1 MARHD
6 ALDESMPGV
15 PAPRISSGPI
25 LLSST
30 TTSVARIGWR
40 QLGWL
45 AAAALGVG
53 FAGYLYLFPY
63 RQLTGT
69 LETRSRELRQER
81 SEGHEVAADRDRLK
95 ATVDKVEATERD
107 KAAEAGKHRE
117 VLEAMAA
124 QLKPPLQELG
134 VKLTVADGKL
144 LVSLAPDK
152 AIDRNGIDV
161 SGEGN
166 AALKILAGAMKRNG
180 TVARIKAP
188 FGIAPA
194 PKQLRS
200 LFGTVGEVA
209 AVRAARVM
217 SALESAGVA
226 PERLTIVGGAESP
239 NANEAPKLPAHG
251 GRRGR
256 RAAMAAAAAA
266 AAATGSSNER
276 LDIEVEP
283 G

>member
-6 ALDESMPGV
+6 ALDEPMAGV
-15 PAPRISSGPI
+15 PAPRVSSGPI
-25 LLSST
+25 LLSPT
-30 TTSVARIGWR
+30 ATSAPRVGWR
-40 QLGWL
+40 QVGWL
-45 AAAALGVG
+45 AIAAAGVG

-69 LETRSRELRQER
+69 LDGRSRELRQER
-81 SEGHEVAADRDRLK
+81 SQAHEVAADRDRLK
-95 ATVDKVEATERD
+95 STVDKVEADERA
-107 KAAEAGKHRE
+107 KAEEAGKHRE
-117 VLEAMAA
+117 TLEAMAA

-134 VKLTVADGKL
+134 VTLAMADGRL
-144 LVSLAPDK
+144 HVSLSADK

-180 TVARIKAP
+180 TVGRIKAR

-200 LFGTVGEVA
+200 LFGTVGEVS

-217 SALESAGVA
+217 SALENAGVA
-226 PERLTIVGGAESP
+226 PDHLTIVGESDP
-239 NANEAPKLPAHG
+239 GKETPKVPPSRG
-251 GRRGR
+251 GSRRR
-256 RAAMAAAAAA
+256 RAAAAAA
-266 AAATGSSNER
+266 AAAAASSQVQVNDR

>member
-15 PAPRISSGPI
+15 PAPRVSSGPI

-30 TTSVARIGWR
+30 TTTMARIGWR

-81 SEGHEVAADRDRLK
+81 SDGHEVAAERDRLK
-95 ATVDKVEATERD
+95 ATVDKVEAAERD
-107 KAAEAGKHRE
+107 KTAEAGKHRE

-134 VKLTVADGKL
+134 VKLAVADGKL

-161 SGEGN
+161 SGEGI

-188 FGIAPA
+188 FGTAPA

-226 PERLTIVGGAESP
+226 PEHLTIVGGAESE
-239 NANEAPKLPAHG
+239 NAKDAPKSPPPRG
-251 GRRGR
+251 GRRNR
-256 RAAMAAAAAA
+256 RAAAAAA
-266 AAATGSSNER
+266 AAAASSTER

>member
-6 ALDESMPGV
+6 ALDEPMSGV

-30 TTSVARIGWR
+30 TTVSRITWR

-45 AAAALGVG
+45 AIAAAGVG
-53 FAGYLYLFPY
+53 FAAYLYLFPY
-63 RQLTGT
+63 RQLTNA
-69 LETRSRELRQER
+69 LEGRSRELRQER
-81 SEGHEVAADRDRLK
+81 SDGHELTADRDRLK
-95 ATVDKVEATERD
+95 AVVEKVEAADHE
-107 KAAEAGKHRE
+107 KAAEAAKHRE

-134 VKLTVADGKL
+134 VKLSIADGRM
-144 LVSLAPDK
+144 LVSLSPDK

-180 TVARIKAP
+180 TAARIKAP
-188 FGIAPA
+188 FGAAPA

-200 LFGTVGEVA
+200 LFATVGEVA
-209 AVRAARVM
+209 AVRAARVL

-226 PERLTIVGGAESP
+226 PDHLTIVGETESE
-239 NANEAPKLPAHG
+239 AKEAPKPPPPRG

-266 AAATGSSNER
+266 AAAAASSTER
-276 LDIEVEP
+276 LDIEVGP

>member
-81 SEGHEVAADRDRLK
+81 SDGHEVAADRDRLK

-107 KAAEAGKHRE
+107 KAADAGKHRE

-180 TVARIKAP
+180 TSAHQ
-188 FGIAPA
+188 G
-194 PKQLRS
+194 
-200 LFGTVGEVA
+200 
-209 AVRAARVM
+209 AVRHR
-217 SALESAGVA
+217 
-226 PERLTIVGGAESP
+226 PRAE
-239 NANEAPKLPAHG
+239 
-251 GRRGR
+251 
-256 RAAMAAAAAA
+256 AAAQPV
-266 AAATGSSNER
+266 R
-276 LDIEVEP
+276 HRR
-283 G
+283 

>member
-1 MARHD
+1 
-6 ALDESMPGV
+6 
-15 PAPRISSGPI
+15 
-25 LLSST
+25 
-30 TTSVARIGWR
+30 
-40 QLGWL
+40 
-45 AAAALGVG
+45 
-53 FAGYLYLFPY
+53 
-63 RQLTGT
+63 
-69 LETRSRELRQER
+69 
-81 SEGHEVAADRDRLK
+81 
-95 ATVDKVEATERD
+95 
-107 KAAEAGKHRE
+107 
-117 VLEAMAA
+117 MAA

-134 VKLTVADGKL
+134 VKLSIADGRM
-144 LVSLAPDK
+144 LVSLSPDK

-188 FGIAPA
+188 FGAAPA

-226 PERLTIVGGAESP
+226 PDHLTIVGESEIGGEGRAQAAAGP
-239 NANEAPKLPAHG
+239 RWPPQPA
-251 GRRGR
+251 RRGR
-256 RAAMAAAAAA
+256 GR
-266 AAATGSSNER
+266 GSSRSSGGSSSER

>member
-6 ALDESMPGV
+6 ALEEPMAGV
-15 PAPRISSGPI
+15 PAPRVSSGPI

-30 TTSVARIGWR
+30 TTLISRISWR
-40 QLGWL
+40 RLGWL
-45 AAAALGVG
+45 AIAAAGVG
-53 FAGYLYLFPY
+53 FAAYLYLFPY
-63 RQLTGT
+63 RQLTNA
-69 LETRSRELRQER
+69 LEGRSRELRQER
-81 SEGHEVAADRDRLK
+81 SEGHELAADRDRLK
-95 ATVDKVEATERD
+95 ATVDKVEAAEHD
-107 KAAEAGKHRE
+107 KAVEAGKHRE
-117 VLEAMAA
+117 LLEAMAA
-124 QLKPPLQELG
+124 QLRPPLQELG
-134 VKLTVADGKL
+134 VKLSIADGRM
-144 LVSLAPDK
+144 LVSLSPDK

-188 FGIAPA
+188 FGTAPA

-200 LFGTVGEVA
+200 LFATVGEVA
-209 AVRAARVM
+209 AVRAARVL

-226 PERLTIVGGAESP
+226 PDHLTIVGETEGTEKD
-239 NANEAPKLPAHG
+239 APKAPPARG
-251 GRRGR
+251 SRRNR
-256 RAAMAAAAAA
+256 RAAAAAA
-266 AAATGSSNER
+266 AAAAPGSSTDR

>member
-6 ALDESMPGV
+6 ALDEPMAGV

-30 TTSVARIGWR
+30 TSMSRIGWR

-45 AAAALGVG
+45 AVAAVGVG
-53 FAGYLYLFPY
+53 FAAYIYLFPY

-69 LETRSRELRQER
+69 LESRSRELRQER
-81 SEGHEVAADRDRLK
+81 SDGHEVAAVRDRLK
-95 ATVDKVEATERD
+95 TTVDKVEAAEHD
-107 KAAEAGKHRE
+107 KAVEAGKHRE
-117 VLEAMAA
+117 ILEAMAA

-134 VKLTVADGKL
+134 VKLSVGDGRL

-161 SGEGN
+161 SGEGT

-188 FGIAPA
+188 FGAAPA

-226 PERLTIVGGAESP
+226 PDHLTIVGEP
-239 NANEAPKLPAHG
+239 EAAAKDTPKAPPT
-251 GRRGR
+251 RGR
-256 RAAMAAAAAA
+256 SRRQRAAMAAAAAA
-266 AAATGSSNER
+266 TASSSNER

>member
-6 ALDESMPGV
+6 ALDEPMAGV
-15 PAPRISSGPI
+15 PAPRLSSGPI
-25 LLSST
+25 LLSPT
-30 TTSVARIGWR
+30 TTSAPRVGWK

-45 AAAALGVG
+45 AVAAVGVG

-69 LETRSRELRQER
+69 LEGQSRELRQER
-81 SEGHEVAADRDRLK
+81 SQAQEVAADRDRLK
-95 ATVDKVEATERD
+95 TTVDKVEADEHAKTEL
-107 KAAEAGKHRE
+107 AGKHRE
-117 VLEAMAA
+117 TLEAMAA

-134 VKLTVADGKL
+134 VTLAVSDGRL
-144 LVSLAPDK
+144 HVSLSPDK
-152 AIDRNGIDV
+152 AIDRTGIDV
-161 SGEGN
+161 SGEGS
-166 AALKILAGAMKRNG
+166 AALKILAGSMKRNG
-180 TVARIKAP
+180 TVARIKAR
-188 FGIAPA
+188 FSSAPA

-200 LFGTVGEVA
+200 LFGTVGEVS

-217 SALESAGVA
+217 SALENAGVA
-226 PERLTIVGGAESP
+226 PDHLTIVGDNDSGKETP
-239 NANEAPKLPAHG
+239 KAPPTRA

-256 RAAMAAAAAA
+256 RAAAAAA
-266 AAATGSSNER
+266 AAAAASSSDR

>member
-6 ALDESMPGV
+6 ALDEPMAGV
-15 PAPRISSGPI
+15 PAPRVSSGPI
-25 LLSST
+25 LLSP
-30 TTSVARIGWR
+30 TTSVSRVGWR

-45 AAAALGVG
+45 AVAAVGVG
-53 FAGYLYLFPY
+53 FAGYLYLVPY

-69 LETRSRELRQER
+69 LESRSRELRQER
-81 SEGHEVAADRDRLK
+81 TDGHEVAADRDRLK
-95 ATVDKVEATERD
+95 TTVDKVQADERD
-107 KAAEAGKHRE
+107 KAAAAAKHRE
-117 VLEAMAA
+117 ILEAMAA

-134 VKLTVADGKL
+134 VTLSIADGRM

-166 AALKILAGAMKRNG
+166 AALKILAGAMKRTG

-188 FGIAPA
+188 FGAAPA

-226 PERLTIVGGAESP
+226 PDHLTIVGENEGA
-239 NANEAPKLPAHG
+239 AAKDAPKPAPIRG
-251 GRRGR
+251 GNRRR

-266 AAATGSSNER
+266 SAASSNDR